1 MACKCRLINCAKR
14 PYLHGVKPYSLFY
27 CFFIFQ
33 EQTALWHQLQNLYI
47 TTFTQEL
54 DHFFMLTRRLNSK
67 HYKLKQ
73 TLYREGTRMR
83 SAASCSVVL
92 PSVLTSINMLLC
104 TSTLTLFQ
112 ILLNPISSVTMI
124 QDPIVT
130 LIRGRVNPILMYC
143 NYGKGFVTFSCN
155 SKPIPKTE
163 GAKKQT
169 VRTKILLWN
178 FLENTNPL
186 KITFSS

>member
-1 MACKCRLINCAKR
+1 MKVLFSAVEKDKVLCNHQTCSL
-14 PYLHGVKPYSLFY
+14 LVKNSWITVFLGKSTCILGFEVD
-27 CFFIFQ
+27 Q
-33 EQTALWHQLQNLYI
+33 REWVDQSRYI
-47 TTFTQEL
+47 KKKKWFSGDLCSQEL

-112 ILLNPISSVTMI
+112 LLLNP
-124 QDPIVT
+124 
-130 LIRGRVNPILMYC
+130 N
-143 NYGKGFVTFSCN
+143 FFSN
-155 SKPIPKTE
+155 HDTRPDSYFD
-163 GAKKQT
+163 Q
-169 VRTKILLWN
+169 RQ
-178 FLENTNPL
+178 
-186 KITFSS
+186 S